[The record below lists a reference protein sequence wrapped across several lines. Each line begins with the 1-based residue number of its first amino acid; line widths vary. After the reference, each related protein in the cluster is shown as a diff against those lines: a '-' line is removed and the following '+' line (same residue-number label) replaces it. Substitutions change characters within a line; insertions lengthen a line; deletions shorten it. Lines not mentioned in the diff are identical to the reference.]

1 VLVDLDSQGSASWRR
16 LRDGLVMSQD
26 ALAAT
31 RRPPRRGRIRNPH
44 PPSAGLFLLGAI
56 SVAALLGQEAFILLA
71 GDRPALQMWST
82 VFVAIVL
89 QALPFL
95 GLGVLVSAAI
105 ASFVPDGVFE
115 RALPR
120 RGVLAVP
127 MAGVAGAALPGCE
140 CASVPFAGRMI
151 SRGVAPSAALA
162 FMLSSPAINPVVLV
176 ATAVAFPHD
185 PSMVLARC
193 AASLGTALVVGWLWA
208 RFGRSDWLRVPR
220 RIHARGG
227 SRWETFRLT
236 VQHDMLH
243 AGGFLVVGA
252 LFAATFNVALDPT
265 WSVLVAGIPVVSVL
279 ILAGLA
285 VLLAV
290 CSEADAFVA
299 TSFTGFSPT
308 AKLAFMVVG
317 PVVDIKLLAMQ
328 TGTFG
333 RGFAQRFAPITFAVA
348 LAMSL
353 LVGGALL

>member
-1 VLVDLDSQGSASWRR
+1 MGH
-16 LRDGLVMSQD
+16 MSQD
-26 ALAAT
+26 PLAVQLHQHQ
-31 RRPPRRGRIRNPH
+31 RRPAQRREVK
-44 PPSAGLFLLGAI
+44 PPATALYMLVGI
-56 SVAALLGQEAFILLA
+56 TVAALLGQQVFILLA
-71 GDRPALQMWST
+71 GERPALQMWST

-95 GLGVLVSAAI
+95 GLGVLVSSAI
-105 ASFVPDGVFE
+105 ATFVPDRVFE

-127 MAGVAGAALPGCE
+127 VAGVAGAALPGCE
-140 CASVPFAGRMI
+140 CASVPFAGRMVT
-151 SRGVAPSAALA
+151 RGVAPSAALA

-176 ATAVAFPHD
+176 ATAVAFPHE
-185 PSMVLARC
+185 PEMVVGRC

-208 RFGRSDWLRVPR
+208 RFGHDTWLRAPR
-220 RIHARGG
+220 KVHSHDG

-252 LFAATFNVALDPT
+252 LFAATLNVAIDPT

-299 TSFTGFSPT
+299 ASLTGFSPT

-317 PVVDIKLLAMQ
+317 PVVDIKLMAMQ
-328 TGTFG
+328 AGTFG
-333 RGFAQRFAPITFAVA
+333 RSFAQRFAPLTFAVA
-348 LAMSL
+348 VVMSL
-353 LVGGALL
+353 LVGAVLL